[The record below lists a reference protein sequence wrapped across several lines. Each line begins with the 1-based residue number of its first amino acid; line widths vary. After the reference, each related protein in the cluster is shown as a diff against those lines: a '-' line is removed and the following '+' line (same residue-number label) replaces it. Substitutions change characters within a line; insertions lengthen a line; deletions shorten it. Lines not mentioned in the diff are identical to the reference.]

1 MASVNNYVS
10 YNIKVGSTTYASQ
23 GPILSILT
31 YSEINKIPHASIMI
45 MDGDPSKQD
54 FALSSEN
61 IFNPGEKISI
71 ELGYDGTN
79 NEVFSG
85 IIIRHRIKSRSG
97 NSSAL
102 YIECKHAAFKMV
114 GGRKTNYFESQD
126 DKAILKSVFGDSN
139 VGGSLSCSGSFLES
153 ETSLQ
158 LDITNWDY
166 FMLRCEAN
174 AKVVL
179 FDGDNVIVDDPKLE
193 GSPVATFNYGQ
204 DIFEFESEAD
214 AENQFNKLEGFSWD
228 SDSQE
233 VISAVGNLSS
243 FTQLE
248 NTGINTTDMQSVLGI
263 DGQLSH
269 GGEVSA
275 DELESW
281 GNSKATIASLS
292 KVIGRIKIAGNSDI
306 KIGDVIE
313 IKGVGEKFSG
323 NVMVSAIKQVVNNTG
338 WFTDIQF
345 GLNNNWYSTRNDL
358 NSKYIG
364 NLTPSVNGLQI
375 GKVLKIDG
383 DEKYRVLIALPV
395 AGEDVQIWAR
405 MVFEDA
411 GNNRGKIFWPEIDD
425 EVIVGF
431 LNSDPRHPV
440 ILGSLFSKTNVPPI
454 LPDEDNFEKGIITKE
469 KVKIIINDEDKSV
482 NIETPEGNSIFIDDE
497 TKSIILEDQNQNS
510 ITMDKSGI
518 TISSQGDINIESS
531 KGINITSQMDLKMEG
546 MNIANTANAKFSADG
561 QAGAELTTSAIAVV
575 KGSMVQIN

>member
-45 MDGDPSKQD
+45 MDGEPSKQD

-126 DKAILKSVFGDSN
+126 DKAILTSVFGDSN

-248 NTGINTTDMQSVLGI
+248 NTGINTADMQSVLGI

-440 ILGSLFSKTNVPPI
+440 VLGSLFSKTNIPPI

>member
-1 MASVNNYVS
+1 LASVNNYVS

-102 YIECKHAAFKMV
+102 YIECKHAALKMV

-126 DKAILKSVFGDSN
+126 DKAILTSVFGDSN

-383 DEKYRVLIALPV
+383 DEKYRIQIALPV

-431 LNSDPRHPV
+431 LNSDPRNPV
-440 ILGSLFSKTNVPPI
+440 ILGSLFSKTNIPPI
-454 LPDEDNFEKGIITKE
+454 LPDADNFEKGIITKE

-546 MNIANTANAKFSADG
+546 MNIENTANAKFSADG

>member
-102 YIECKHAAFKMV
+102 YIECKHAALKMV

-126 DKAILKSVFGDSN
+126 DKAILTSVFGDSN

-383 DEKYRVLIALPV
+383 DEKYRIQIALPV

-431 LNSDPRHPV
+431 LNSDPRNPV
-440 ILGSLFSKTNVPPI
+440 ILGSLFSKTNIPPI
-454 LPDEDNFEKGIITKE
+454 LPDADNFEKGIITKE

-546 MNIANTANAKFSADG
+546 MNIENTANAKFSADG

>member
-45 MDGDPSKQD
+45 MDGEPSKQD

-126 DKAILKSVFGDSN
+126 DKAILTSVFGDSN

-228 SDSQE
+228 SDSQA

-248 NTGINTTDMQSVLGI
+248 NTGINTTDMQSVLGV

-292 KVIGRIKIAGNSDI
+292 KVIGRIKIAS
-306 KIGDVIE
+306 KIY
-313 IKGVGEKFSG
+313 F
-323 NVMVSAIKQVVNNTG
+323 Q
-338 WFTDIQF
+338 
-345 GLNNNWYSTRNDL
+345 
-358 NSKYIG
+358 
-364 NLTPSVNGLQI
+364 
-375 GKVLKIDG
+375 
-383 DEKYRVLIALPV
+383 
-395 AGEDVQIWAR
+395 
-405 MVFEDA
+405 
-411 GNNRGKIFWPEIDD
+411 
-425 EVIVGF
+425 
-431 LNSDPRHPV
+431 
-440 ILGSLFSKTNVPPI
+440 
-454 LPDEDNFEKGIITKE
+454 
-469 KVKIIINDEDKSV
+469 
-482 NIETPEGNSIFIDDE
+482 
-497 TKSIILEDQNQNS
+497 
-510 ITMDKSGI
+510 
-518 TISSQGDINIESS
+518 
-531 KGINITSQMDLKMEG
+531 
-546 MNIANTANAKFSADG
+546 
-561 QAGAELTTSAIAVV
+561 
-575 KGSMVQIN
+575 